1 VLTEVGEVELDVPR
15 DRAGSFEPR
24 IVKKRQ
30 RRLSG
35 VEELVISLAA
45 NGLTTGEIDAHVAE
59 VYGAEVSRD
68 TISRITDRVLEE
80 MAAWQSRPL
89 ASVYPVIFSDA
100 IQVKIRDGQVGN
112 RPVETVIGVSVDG
125 TREVIGLWVG
135 EGGEG
140 AKYWHQILSE
150 IKNRAANDVLFLVC
164 DGLRGLVESVA
175 DVWPLAIVQTRV
187 LHLVR
192 NTVRYASKAH
202 WYELARDLRL
212 VYTAA
217 TEQAARKRFD
227 ESADKWGRRLSRR
240 PGHRRRGRHPL
251 TLTIL
256 SAAVPVEKRGLAL
269 GAWGGIGG
277 LAVAIGPLVGG
288 AVVDGISWQWIFWL
302 NVPIGL
308 LLAPL
313 ARRCLAESYG
323 PSSRLDLRGLTLV
336 SAGLAGARPR
346 SSAPCSPVRRSF
358 RRSWSG
364 SCAPPRRCCRSTSS
378 ATAPSR

>member
-150 IKNRAANDVLFLVC
+150 IKNRAANDVLFLIC

-240 PGHRRRGRHPL
+240 PGHRRRGRHP
-251 TLTIL
+251 
-256 SAAVPVEKRGLAL
+256 ADADD
-269 GAWGGIGG
+269 
-277 LAVAIGPLVGG
+277 PLRCR
-288 AVVDGISWQWIFWL
+288 
-302 NVPIGL
+302 
-308 LLAPL
+308 
-313 ARRCLAESYG
+313 ARRE
-323 PSSRLDLRGLTLV
+323 
-336 SAGLAGARPR
+336 ARPR
-346 SSAPCSPVRRSF
+346 ARRLGRDRRACSRDRPARR
-358 RRSWSG
+358 RR
-364 SCAPPRRCCRSTSS
+364 RR
-378 ATAPSR
+378 